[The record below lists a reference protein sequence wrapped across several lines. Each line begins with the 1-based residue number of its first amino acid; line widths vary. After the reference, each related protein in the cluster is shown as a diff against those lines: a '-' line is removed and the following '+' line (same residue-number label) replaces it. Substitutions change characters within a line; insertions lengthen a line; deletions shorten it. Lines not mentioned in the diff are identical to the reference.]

1 MPLKGGQSGQT
12 SSSDGLFIK
21 KKALVKIK
29 REIIFKKSLTK
40 KSLRPRLEDKKRG
53 ENANNSHSLP
63 FGSRVWL
70 AHSLRGPR
78 PLRRGQAFGQRR
90 RTKPSLS

>member
-40 KSLRPRLEDKKRG
+40 KSLRPHLEDKKG
-53 ENANNSHSLP
+53 ERTRTTRILSPLAQG
-63 FGSRVWL
+63 FGW
-70 AHSLRGPR
+70 
-78 PLRRGQAFGQRR
+78 
-90 RTKPSLS
+90 RTA

>member
-29 REIIFKKSLTK
+29 IEIIFKKSLTK
-40 KSLRPRLEDKKRG
+40 KRLRPHLEDKKRG
-53 ENANNSHSLP
+53 ERTRTTRILSPLAQG
-63 FGSRVWL
+63 FGW
-70 AHSLRGPR
+70 
-78 PLRRGQAFGQRR
+78 
-90 RTKPSLS
+90 RTA